1 MMDSRTLTAEQA
13 AERDAALTNQVPSK
27 LWLLLTGALERKCA
41 AGTAWV
47 KAGRPRDCAMY
58 TVFCIAEQELDDY
71 RYKADRFHW
80 SKEQSA
86 EWTAIHR
93 RFDP

>member
-1 MMDSRTLTAEQA
+1 MDSRTLTTEQA
-13 AERDAALTNQVPSK
+13 AARDAALANQVPAK

-47 KAGRPRDCAMY
+47 KAGRPRDCALY
-58 TVFCIAEQELDDY
+58 ADFCEAEKEFESY
-71 RYKADRFHW
+71 DRRAQW
-80 SKEQSA
+80 MPRSKEQRD

>member
-1 MMDSRTLTAEQA
+1 MDKRTLTESEVN
-13 AERDAALTNQVPSK
+13 ERNAALSARVPAK
-27 LWLLLTGALERKCA
+27 LWLLLTGALEKKCA

-58 TVFCIAEQELDDY
+58 TDFCIAEQELEDY

>member
-1 MMDSRTLTAEQA
+1 MDSRTLTESEVN
-13 AERDAALTNQVPSK
+13 ERNAALAACVPAK
-27 LWLLLTGALERKCA
+27 LWLLLTGALERKCSV
-41 AGTAWV
+41 GSAWV
-47 KAGRPRDCAMY
+47 KAGRPRQGTLHAD
-58 TVFCIAEQELDDY
+58 FCDAERKLENY
-71 RYKADRFHW
+71 RYRVDRFPW

>member
-1 MMDSRTLTAEQA
+1 MDSRTLTESEANARNEALA
-13 AERDAALTNQVPSK
+13 ACVPSK

-58 TVFCIAEQELDDY
+58 TVFCIAEQELEDY
-71 RYKADRFHW
+71 RTRADRFPW
-80 SKEQSA
+80 SKEQRA
-86 EWTAIHR
+86 EWSAIHR
-93 RFDP
+93 CFDP

>member
-1 MMDSRTLTAEQA
+1 MDSRTLTESEVTARNE
-13 AERDAALTNQVPSK
+13 ALTACVPAK

-47 KAGRPRDCAMY
+47 AAGRPRDCALY
-58 TVFCIAEQELDDY
+58 AEFCEAEQDFE
-71 RYKADRFHW
+71 RYSAHTEWLPR
-80 SKEQSA
+80 SKEQRD